1 MFRLSEAGSPATE
14 LLCHRYFCFSVIWY
28 KRGVKKWLRK
38 RWLMDFRWDVFYDLR
53 KTAKR
58 ESKSQRASGKN
69 WGNEERSQRKADTLD
84 TDLWSQIDELVGAV
98 DLLDGEEIKA
108 AYLHGIAD
116 FAKEMARQNYT
127 DRANKSQ
134 HWKWRIYW
142 QLQNIRN
149 RATDFLFNE
158 SLACRVGIVNLHRL
172 LDADIYQESKRTIP
186 DICWILNEVS
196 IGKNTQGLK
205 WNNFQRFHTG
215 ALCRKKKINMP
226 ASNNTKRQ
234 SV

>member
-1 MFRLSEAGSPATE
+1 MIFAR
-14 LLCHRYFCFSVIWY
+14 
-28 KRGVKKWLRK
+28 LRK
-38 RWLMDFRWDVFYDLR
+38 ENPKVKERQGRIEARR
-53 KTAKR
+53 KGLK
-58 ESKSQRASGKN
+58 E
-69 WGNEERSQRKADTLD
+69 KADTLD

-116 FAKEMARQNYT
+116 FAKVMARQNYT

-186 DICWILNEVS
+186 DRCWILNEVS
-196 IGKNTQGLK
+196 IGKNTQGIK

-215 ALCRKKKINMP
+215 ALCRKRKSTCLHQITRKDKAYSFSYIRFVSPIKGLLIFLLINEF
-226 ASNNTKRQ
+226 
-234 SV
+234 

>member
-1 MFRLSEAGSPATE
+1 MIFAR
-14 LLCHRYFCFSVIWY
+14 
-28 KRGVKKWLRK
+28 LRK
-38 RWLMDFRWDVFYDLR
+38 ENPKVKERQGRIEARR
-53 KTAKR
+53 KGLK
-58 ESKSQRASGKN
+58 E
-69 WGNEERSQRKADTLD
+69 KADTLD

-116 FAKEMARQNYT
+116 FAKVMARQNYT

-149 RATDFLFNE
+149 RATAFLFNE

-186 DICWILNEVS
+186 DRCWILNEVS
-196 IGKNTQGLK
+196 ICKNTQGIK